1 VAHNTDIADT
11 SSIAGHA
18 EISGAGFA
26 GLTAAIALAR
36 RGWSVRVHEKGTE
49 LREQGAGIVLWNNT
63 LRVLEAFGLTDEIDA
78 GSMRPPFY
86 ETRMQN
92 RIVSDEDVPGIPWR
106 TMTRPFLHSIL
117 STAARREGVEIVTGS
132 EVVAAT
138 EAGMLRLA
146 DGSEVEADLVIGADG
161 VGSPVRDSLG
171 IQYER
176 HHSRDGITRF
186 LVPRRKEDLQKIE
199 PDTEWDNVIDF
210 WNLEPRVLRVLYTP
224 ANDKELYIALMAP
237 SDDKEGSAVPTI
249 NLDVWT
255 SIHPQLTPVLE
266 EATKIEGKYFRY
278 QTNRLEQWTR
288 GRVALIGD
296 AAHAMAPALA
306 QGGGCA
312 MMNAYTLAEAASSSP
327 LSDIPDALIEWERV
341 ERPYTDRCQTR
352 SQRYADTRGM
362 SQGGQFVGENNET
375 ALYDPTDPRRHD
387 RAKV

>member
-1 VAHNTDIADT
+1 MEQETEVRSRTG
-11 SSIAGHA
+11 SRHA
-18 EISGAGFA
+18 EIAGAGFA

-36 RGWSVRVHEKGTE
+36 RGWSVRLHEKGAE

-63 LRVLEAFGLTDEIDA
+63 LRVLDAFGLSEEIER

-106 TMTRPFLHSIL
+106 TMTRPFLHSVL
-117 STAARREGVEIVTGS
+117 SAAARREGVEIVTGS
-132 EVVAAT
+132 EVVAAREDGT
-138 EAGMLRLA
+138 LRLA
-146 DGSEVEADLVIGADG
+146 DGSEVSGDLVIGADG
-161 VGSPVRDSLG
+161 VGSAVRDSLG
-171 IQYER
+171 IRYER
-176 HHSRDGITRF
+176 HQARDGITRF
-186 LVPRRKEDLQKIE
+186 LVPRCKEELQRIE

-224 ANDKELYIALMAP
+224 ANDRELYIALMAP
-237 SDDKEGSAVPTI
+237 ADDAEGSAVPTI

-255 SIHPQLTPVLE
+255 SIHPQLTPVLK
-266 EATKIEGKYFRY
+266 EAAKIEGKYFRY

-312 MMNAYTLAEAASSSP
+312 MMNAYTVAEAASAAP
-327 LSDIPDALIEWERV
+327 VSDMPDALIEWERL

-352 SQRYADTRGM
+352 SQHYADTRGM
-362 SQGGQFVGENNET
+362 SKGGQFVGENNET

-387 RAKV
+387 KVTAR